1 MGGKNVNEAKKAL
14 NTEVKEGL
22 TVKITVDDTQLEAA
36 MEKAK
41 QLYACLKE
49 AEEIIRTLYKGM
61 DQITVYAQYD
71 ILGEGEYDADCGI
84 PGDRGDHQQA
94 GTYPG

>member
-1 MGGKNVNEAKKAL
+1 MGGENVNEAKKAPD
-14 NTEVKEGL
+14 TEAKAGL
-22 TVKITVDDTQLEAA
+22 TVKITVDDTQLEIA

-41 QLYACLKE
+41 QLYACLKD

-71 ILGEGEYDADCGI
+71 ILGEGAYDADCSI
-84 PGDRGDHQQA
+84 PENRGDHQQA

>member
-1 MGGKNVNEAKKAL
+1 MNKAKKAPD
-14 NTEVKEGL
+14 TEDKAGL
-22 TVKITVDDTQLEAA
+22 TVKITVDDTQLDTA

-61 DQITVYAQYD
+61 DQRTVYAQCD
-71 ILGEGEYDADCGI
+71 TFGEGAYDADCSI
-84 PGDRGDHQQA
+84 PGNRGDHQQA

>member
-1 MGGKNVNEAKKAL
+1 MNDVKKTPG
-14 NTEVKEGL
+14 TEDKAGL
-22 TVKITVDDTQLEAA
+22 AVKITVDDTQLEAA

-71 ILGEGEYDADCGI
+71 ILGEGAYNADCSI
-84 PGDRGDHQQA
+84 PGNRGDHQQA

>member
-1 MGGKNVNEAKKAL
+1 MGGENVSVVKKAPD
-14 NTEVKEGL
+14 TEDKAGL
-22 TVKITVDDTQLEAA
+22 KVKITVDDTQLDAA
-36 MEKAK
+36 MDKAK

-71 ILGEGEYDADCGI
+71 ILGEGAYDADCSI
-84 PGDRGDHQQA
+84 PENRGDHQQA

>member
-1 MGGKNVNEAKKAL
+1 MNEAKKAPD
-14 NTEVKEGL
+14 TEDKAGL
-22 TVKITVDDTQLEAA
+22 TVKITVDDTQLDTA

-41 QLYACLKE
+41 QMYACLKE

-61 DQITVYAQYD
+61 DQITVYVQQD
-71 ILGEGEYDADCGI
+71 IVGEGAYDAHCGI
-84 PGDRGDHQQA
+84 PGNRGDHQSA

>member
-1 MGGKNVNEAKKAL
+1 MNEAKKAPD
-14 NTEVKEGL
+14 TEAKAGL
-22 TVKITVDDTQLEAA
+22 KVKITVDDTQLDTAI
-36 MEKAK
+36 EKAK

-71 ILGEGEYDADCGI
+71 IFGEGAYDADCGI
-84 PGDRGDHQQA
+84 PGNRGDHQQA
-94 GTYPG
+94 GTYPGRA